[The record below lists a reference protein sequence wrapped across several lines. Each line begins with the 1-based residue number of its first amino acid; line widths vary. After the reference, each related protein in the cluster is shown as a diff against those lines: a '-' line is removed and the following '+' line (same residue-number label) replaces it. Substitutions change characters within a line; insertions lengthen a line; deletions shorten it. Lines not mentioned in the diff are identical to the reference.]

1 MILRK
6 SAAGSLYSLK
16 SSSKNK
22 EDVQQR
28 VDMMA
33 LSISPAT
40 NFKLAE

>member
-6 SAAGSLYSLK
+6 SAAGSQHSLK
-16 SSSKNK
+16 SSAKNK

-28 VDMMA
+28 VDMA

-40 NFKLAE
+40 NLKLAE

>member
-6 SAAGSLYSLK
+6 SAAGSQYSLK
-16 SSSKNK
+16 SSAKNK

-28 VDMMA
+28 VDMMPR
-33 LSISPAT
+33 SISPAT